1 MTGTMQNYPSAF
13 SQPHYFAQPQS
24 TSLNRHDSLLLPQ
37 HVSRR
42 HVDSPGEKLRSE
54 QPRTSPF
61 VSSPSRA
68 TSSAISKPKKPTAS
82 QQPDS
87 FRFLVT
93 TNPTQFKDKAEMR
106 ENRKHVMKDFLR
118 KERHKAPGTRDIRAE
133 DSVEVGKRRRL
144 ESNAKRTKQSVN
156 LTTSSRVIDT
166 GVLTPQSSNDGTSS
180 SLRYGSDTESTV
192 MTIASRTASQTPRYA
207 NLNLGLMPR
216 SIADEE
222 VDEEYP
228 ECDSGGTNLHS
239 VSCSCCWPDQEGT
252 DLKVPD
258 LFSIL
263 GFKISPYHSWLQ
275 SANTA
280 VDLEKLKYA
289 CGRRL
294 RSCSMAKAWLPNL
307 IRARHS
313 FLSTIC
319 ISAAHDEAM
328 QRIVFGSESLSPRGS
343 KKAVVY
349 ERLAVK
355 SEVIAM
361 INASLND
368 PDQMISDATIIAVLN
383 IFNSEIIGCDVDA
396 LKTHQ
401 QGLTKM
407 ISMRGGLDKLG
418 VLGHMARTISVTM
431 LVGTFQRLHAIA
443 EIMLI
448 LCSAFRP
455 LSHRPMCC
463 NS

>member
-1 MTGTMQNYPSAF
+1 MPPPFLDPTMAGTMQNYPHTF
-13 SQPHYFAQPQS
+13 SQPNHFAHPQP
-24 TSLNRHDSLLLPQ
+24 TNLKRHDSLLHRQHLPQ
-37 HVSRR
+37 RLVELPGNGTGAECSRA
-42 HVDSPGEKLRSE
+42 
-54 QPRTSPF
+54 SPF
-61 VSSPSRA
+61 VTSPGVGP
-68 TSSAISKPKKPTAS
+68 SSAAAKPKGSTAS
-82 QQPDS
+82 QKKDE
-87 FRFLVT
+87 FRFFVT
-93 TNPTQFKDKAEMR
+93 TNPNQFKDKAEMR

-118 KERHKAPGTRDIRAE
+118 KERTKTPGTRDIRAE
-133 DSVEVGKRRRL
+133 GPVEVGKRRRI
-144 ESNAKRTKQSVN
+144 EPVARKSRKSVN
-156 LTTSSRVIDT
+156 LTTPSGTFDT

-180 SLRYGSDTESTV
+180 SMLYGSDTDGAA
-192 MTIASRTASQTPRYA
+192 MTAASQIPRYSNS
-207 NLNLGLMPR
+207 NLSLIPR
-216 SIADEE
+216 SI
-222 VDEEYP
+222 VDELDEHP
-228 ECDSGGTNLHS
+228 PCESGGDGANLHP

-258 LFSIL
+258 LFSVL
-263 GFKISPYHSWLQ
+263 GFKVSPYHTWLQ

-294 RSCSMAKAWLPNL
+294 RSCSMAKSWLPIL

-361 INASLND
+361 INACLND
-368 PDQMISDATIIAVLN
+368 PDQMISDSTIIAVLN
-383 IFNSEIIGCDVDA
+383 IFNSEIIGCDADA
-396 LKTHQ
+396 LETHQ

-418 VLGHMARTISVTM
+418 VLGHLARTTSVTM
-431 LVGTFQRLHAIA
+431 LVG
-443 EIMLI
+443 ML
-448 LCSAFRP
+448 
-455 LSHRPMCC
+455 
-463 NS
+463 